1 MRRNCL
7 GSGTN
12 RVRRL
17 AAVAGA
23 AAILAAGA
31 VVLAQTPPAPDAA
44 QIVRDIERN
53 EFRYDDITYRME
65 IDLIEDGAT
74 TREIGFQVYAKGS
87 DKLLVRITSPGELA
101 GMAILQLGP
110 RTMYIY
116 NPEDR
121 SVRLIAASARAQGL
135 AGTDYAAADASLVG
149 IGDGWTP
156 TLLETSGQ
164 FYKVQL
170 VPRSSDVSPYSK
182 LVVWYDRQRDKGTKI
197 EYYLDGEL
205 AKTIER
211 SEFADRDGYDD
222 ITRVRVVNARVD
234 RVTDIRITDWQ
245 VNTGLDDRMFTKR
258 SLMLGE

>member
-1 MRRNCL
+1 MK
-7 GSGTN
+7 
-12 RVRRL
+12 RVVVRS
-17 AAVAGA
+17 
-23 AAILAAGA
+23 AILASVMAAGA
-31 VVLAQTPPAPDAA
+31 VVLAQTAPAPDVT

-53 EFRYDDITYRME
+53 EFRNQDITYRME
-65 IDLIEDGAT
+65 IRLIEDGAT

>member
-1 MRRNCL
+1 MLRSVLRF
-7 GSGTN
+7 
-12 RVRRL
+12 
-17 AAVAGA
+17 AVPGA
-23 AAILAAGA
+23 L
-31 VVLAQTPPAPDAA
+31 VVLAGVAVAQQAPDVA

-53 EFRYDDITYRME
+53 EFRYDDVTYTMK
-65 IDLIEDGAT
+65 ISLIEAGTT
-74 TREIGFQVYAKGS
+74 TREIEFKVFAKGS
-87 DKLLVRITSPGELA
+87 DKMLLRITAPGEVA

-110 RTMYIY
+110 RTMYMY

-135 AGTDYAAADASLVG
+135 LGTDYAAADASLIG

-156 TLLETSGQ
+156 TLLETTEQ

-170 VPRSSDVSPYSK
+170 VPQSGDVSPYSK
-182 LVVWYDRQRDKGTKI
+182 IVVWYDRTKDKGTKI
-197 EYYLDGEL
+197 EYYMDGTL

-211 SEFADRDGYDD
+211 GEFVDRDGYND
-222 ITRVRVVNARVD
+222 ITRVKVINARAN
-234 RVTDIRITDWQ
+234 RVTDVRIMDTA